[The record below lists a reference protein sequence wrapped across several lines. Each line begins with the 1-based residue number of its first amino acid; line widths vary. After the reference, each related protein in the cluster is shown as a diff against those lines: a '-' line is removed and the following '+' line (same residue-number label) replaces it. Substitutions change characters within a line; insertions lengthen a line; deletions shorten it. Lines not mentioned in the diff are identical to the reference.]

1 MKKSIYLL
9 AITVVTVICV
19 VWGTAMHTGGHYYEI
34 FQFGVEAEE
43 YTNSYELEA
52 FDTIVVDVDVMEL
65 EIKQGTEFG
74 LQYNC
79 TEDLIPEY
87 SVVDGKLT
95 INQRQKKN
103 YLFGTHRCFVA
114 VIIPSGTS
122 LKSIDINS
130 DVGDV
135 TLNRITADICNGEI
149 SVGDFTVEN
158 GDIREMVWSSDTGD
172 IKVLDSTFTNLY
184 LTSNVGDVK
193 IESRQKLTDYNFD
206 LKTDVGEVKLN
217 GEEYGRKCIVHGESG
232 SITVRADVGDVKV
245 ED

>member
-34 FQFGVEAEE
+34 FHFGVEAEE

-52 FDTIVVDVDVMEL
+52 FDTISADVDVMEL
-65 EIKQGTEFG
+65 EIKEGTEFG
-74 LQYNC
+74 LQYDC

-95 INQRQKKN
+95 IKQRQKKN
-103 YLFGTHRCFVA
+103 FLFGTHRCSVA

-122 LKSIDINS
+122 LKSIDIKS

-135 TLNRITADICNGEI
+135 TLNRITVDICNGET

-172 IKVLDSTFTNLY
+172 IKVLDSTFTNLD

-206 LKTDVGEVKLN
+206 LETDVGEVKLN
-217 GEEYGRKCIVHGESG
+217 GEKYGRKCKVHGESG